1 MVSRRTPTDATTFR
15 SVDDTTI
22 SLDTII
28 SSARKDKAAQVQAWI
43 DQFHPPPIEILRRI
57 AEVSPPHQRVLTLI
71 SAELSK
77 FPPANLQEPILDVRD
92 DAIDQM
98 SNIKSRLNGVLRQTE
113 ELEGEEEELQLQL
126 TRAKGR
132 QAEAKREYDRYVRL
146 IGVSTFN
153 AIEAERLQKR
163 RDDSEQQ
170 MAKPADEHSES
181 TRYNELWG
189 ENRHLK
195 AEIEKLKA
203 KIDDQ
208 RAYHVEY
215 SRKKAIAAV
224 NAKLALDPD
233 SNAI

>member
-1 MVSRRTPTDATTFR
+1 MGTDATAFR

-22 SLDTII
+22 SLDVII

-43 DQFHPPPIEILRRI
+43 DEFHPPPIEILRKI

-71 SAELSK
+71 CDELAK

-92 DAIDQM
+92 DAAAQISD
-98 SNIKSRLNGVLRQTE
+98 IKARLNSLLRRTE
-113 ELEGEEEELQLQL
+113 ELEGEEDELQLQL
-126 TRAKGR
+126 ARAKER
-132 QAEAKREYDRYVRL
+132 HAEAKIEYDRYLRL
-146 IGVSTFN
+146 IGVSSFN
-153 AIEAERLQKR
+153 AIEAERLQQR
-163 RDDSEQQ
+163 RDDSES
-170 MAKPADEHSES
+170 MSKPTEEHRES

-195 AEIEKLKA
+195 AEIEKIQA

-215 SRKKAIAAV
+215 ARKKAMAAV
-224 NAKLALDPD
+224 KAKLALSPDPD
-233 SNAI
+233 AI